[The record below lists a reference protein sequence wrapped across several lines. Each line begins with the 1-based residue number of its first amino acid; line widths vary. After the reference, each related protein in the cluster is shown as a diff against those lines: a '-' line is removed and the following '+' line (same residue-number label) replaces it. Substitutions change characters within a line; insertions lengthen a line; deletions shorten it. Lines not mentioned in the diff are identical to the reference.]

1 VLPLKKLYLYLL
13 ASALLSIVV
22 LGWLID
28 TFNQQAFSPEDN
40 FVWQRNITGGF
51 IKQLERQP
59 KAERDMFAKTVSKE
73 FSLNVSY
80 RDGES
85 LALPSELKSE
95 MFTPQGLLLEDELG
109 FYLLKSSH
117 NLMPDYVELRLSKPD
132 QQQDSDALL
141 TLLFYS
147 GVCTFM
153 WFILSPLARRL
164 NVLTNKAK
172 QFAAGDFS
180 ARIESNQFTYI
191 KDVELT
197 FNGMASK
204 IEKLMAEN
212 KLMASSLSHDIRTP
226 VACMRFALDA
236 AIDEPDNQKVHDIL
250 LRMEKDL
257 DQMEDMLK
265 SYLSFATLEQ
275 KSHLLNFETTQ
286 AASYLTEVSSQIMPK
301 LSKADLTLL
310 TDLNIHYNIT
320 GDLHWLA
327 RAITNLLSNACDFAN
342 KHIQISSYDDAQF
355 IYIEI
360 SDDGPGIAP
369 ENWHKVFSPFFQ
381 EENHRNR
388 AGKSY
393 GLGLAI
399 VAKVVD
405 WHHGK
410 VSVSQSETLGGAK
423 FTMQIPKGHT

>member
-1 VLPLKKLYLYLL
+1 MKKLYLYLL

-28 TFNQQAFSPEDN
+28 TFNQQAFSPDDN
-40 FVWQRNITGGF
+40 FMWQRNITGGF

-59 KAERDMFAKTVSKE
+59 IKQRASFADTISQE
-73 FSLNVSY
+73 FSLDVSY
-80 RDGES
+80 KDGQS
-85 LALPSELKSE
+85 LALPSELKNE

-109 FYLLKSSH
+109 FYLLRSSK
-117 NLMPDYVELRLSKPD
+117 NLMPDYVELRLTKPE
-132 QQQDSDALL
+132 QEQNSDMLL

-153 WFILSPLARRL
+153 WFILSPLAKRL
-164 NVLTNKAK
+164 NVLTIKAK

-180 ARIESNQFTYI
+180 ARIEPNHFTYI

-236 AIDEPDNQKVHDIL
+236 AIDEPDNKKVNEIL

-275 KSHLLNFETTQ
+275 KSHLLNFETTL
-286 AASYLTEVSSQIMPK
+286 ASHYLSEVSLQIQPKLQKANLSLLTE
-301 LSKADLTLL
+301 
-310 TDLNIHYNIT
+310 LNAKFEIT
-320 GDLHWLA
+320 ADLHWLA
-327 RAITNLLSNACDFAN
+327 RAITNLLSNACDFAT
-342 KHIQISSYDDAQF
+342 KHIQISSYYDSQYV
-355 IYIEI
+355 YIEI
-360 SDDGPGIAP
+360 EDDGPGISP

-388 AGKSY
+388 AEKSY

-399 VAKVVD
+399 VSKVID

-410 VSVSQSETLGGAK
+410 VSVSQSESLGGAR
-423 FTMQIPKGHT
+423 FTIQLPIMSS

>member
-1 VLPLKKLYLYLL
+1 MKKLYLYLL

-28 TFNQQAFSPEDN
+28 TFNQQAFSPDDN
-40 FVWQRNITGGF
+40 FMWQRNITGGF

-59 KAERDMFAKTVSKE
+59 AKLRASFANTISQE
-73 FSLNVSY
+73 FSLDVSY
-80 RDGES
+80 RDGQS
-85 LALPSELKSE
+85 LALPSELKDE
-95 MFTPQGLLLEDELG
+95 MFTPQGLLLEDEIG
-109 FYLLKSSH
+109 FYLLKSSKS
-117 NLMPDYVELRLSKPD
+117 LMPDYVELRLTKPE
-132 QQQDSDALL
+132 QEQNSDVLL

-153 WFILSPLARRL
+153 WFILSPLAKRL
-164 NVLTNKAK
+164 NVLTSKAK

-180 ARIESNQFTYI
+180 ARIEPNHFTYI

-236 AIDEPDNQKVHDIL
+236 AIDEPDNKKVNEIL

-286 AASYLTEVSSQIMPK
+286 ASHYLHDVSLQIQPKLQKAELSLLTE
-301 LSKADLTLL
+301 
-310 TDLNIHYNIT
+310 LNAKFEIT
-320 GDLHWLA
+320 ADLHWLA
-327 RAITNLLSNACDFAN
+327 RAITNLLSNACDFAA
-342 KHIQISSYDDAQF
+342 KHIQISSYYDSQY

-360 SDDGPGIAP
+360 EDDGPGIAP

-399 VAKVVD
+399 VSKVVD

-410 VSVSQSETLGGAK
+410 VSVSQSGSLGGAK
-423 FTMQIPKGHT
+423 FTIQLPKRSN

>member
-1 VLPLKKLYLYLL
+1 M
-13 ASALLSIVV
+13 V

-28 TFNQQAFSPEDN
+28 TFNQQAFSPDDN
-40 FVWQRNITGGF
+40 FMWQRNITGGF

-59 KAERDMFAKTVSKE
+59 AKLRASFANTISQE
-73 FSLNVSY
+73 FSLDVSY
-80 RDGES
+80 RDGQS
-85 LALPSELKSE
+85 LALPSELKDE
-95 MFTPQGLLLEDELG
+95 MFTPQGLLLEDEIG
-109 FYLLKSSH
+109 FYLLKSSK
-117 NLMPDYVELRLSKPD
+117 NLMPDYVELRLTKPE
-132 QQQDSDALL
+132 QEQNSDVLL

-153 WFILSPLARRL
+153 WFILSPLAKRL
-164 NVLTNKAK
+164 NVLTSKAK

-180 ARIESNQFTYI
+180 ARIEPNHFTYI

-236 AIDEPDNQKVHDIL
+236 AIDEPDNKKVNEIL

-275 KSHLLNFETTQ
+275 KSHLLNFETTK
-286 AASYLTEVSSQIMPK
+286 ASHYLHDVSLQIQPKLQKAELSLLTE
-301 LSKADLTLL
+301 
-310 TDLNIHYNIT
+310 LNAKFEIT
-320 GDLHWLA
+320 ADLHWLA
-327 RAITNLLSNACDFAN
+327 RAITNLLSNACDFAT
-342 KHIQISSYDDAQF
+342 KHIQISSYYDSQY

-360 SDDGPGIAP
+360 EDDGPGIAP

-399 VAKVVD
+399 VSKVVD

-410 VSVSQSETLGGAK
+410 VSVSQSESLGGAK
-423 FTMQIPKGHT
+423 FTLQLPKKSN

>member
-1 VLPLKKLYLYLL
+1 MKKLYLYLL

-28 TFNQQAFSPEDN
+28 TFNQQAFSPDDN
-40 FVWQRNITGGF
+40 FMWQRNITGGF

-59 KAERDMFAKTVSKE
+59 AKLRASFANTISQE
-73 FSLNVSY
+73 FSLDVSY
-80 RDGES
+80 KDGQS
-85 LALPSELKSE
+85 LALPSELKDE
-95 MFTPQGLLLEDELG
+95 MFTPQGLLLEDEIG
-109 FYLLKSSH
+109 FYLLKSSK
-117 NLMPDYVELRLSKPD
+117 NLMPDYVELRLTKPE
-132 QQQDSDALL
+132 QEQNSDVLL

-153 WFILSPLARRL
+153 WFILSPLAKRL
-164 NVLTNKAK
+164 NVLTSKAK

-180 ARIESNQFTYI
+180 ARIEPNHFTYI

-236 AIDEPDNQKVHDIL
+236 AIDEPDNKKVNEIL

-286 AASYLTEVSSQIMPK
+286 ASHYLHDVSLQIQPKLQKAELSLLTE
-301 LSKADLTLL
+301 
-310 TDLNIHYNIT
+310 LNAKFEIT
-320 GDLHWLA
+320 ADLHWLA
-327 RAITNLLSNACDFAN
+327 RAITNLLSNACDFAA
-342 KHIQISSYDDAQF
+342 KHIQISSYYDSQY

-360 SDDGPGIAP
+360 EDDGPGIAP

-399 VAKVVD
+399 VSKVVD

-410 VSVSQSETLGGAK
+410 VSVSQSGSLGGAK
-423 FTMQIPKGHT
+423 FTIQLPKRSN

>member
-1 VLPLKKLYLYLL
+1 MKKLYLYLL

-28 TFNQQAFSPEDN
+28 TFNQQAFSPDDN
-40 FVWQRNITGGF
+40 FMWQRNITGGF

-59 KAERDMFAKTVSKE
+59 AKQRASFANTISQE
-73 FSLNVSY
+73 FSLDVSY
-80 RDGES
+80 KDGQS
-85 LALPSELKSE
+85 LALPSELKNE
-95 MFTPQGLLLEDELG
+95 MFTPQGLLLEDEIG
-109 FYLLKSSH
+109 FYLLKSSK
-117 NLMPDYVELRLSKPD
+117 NLMPDYVELRLTKPE
-132 QQQDSDALL
+132 QEQNSDVLL

-153 WFILSPLARRL
+153 WFILSPLAKRL
-164 NVLTNKAK
+164 NVLTSKAK

-180 ARIESNQFTYI
+180 ARIEPNHFTYI

-236 AIDEPDNQKVHDIL
+236 AIDEPDNKKVNEIL

-286 AASYLTEVSSQIMPK
+286 ASHYLHDVSLQIQPKLQKAELSLLTE
-301 LSKADLTLL
+301 
-310 TDLNIHYNIT
+310 LNAKFEIT
-320 GDLHWLA
+320 ADLHWLA
-327 RAITNLLSNACDFAN
+327 RAITNLLSNACDFAA
-342 KHIQISSYDDAQF
+342 KHIQISSYYDSQY

-360 SDDGPGIAP
+360 EDDGPGIAP

-399 VAKVVD
+399 VSKVVD

-410 VSVSQSETLGGAK
+410 VSVSQSESLGGAK
-423 FTMQIPKGHT
+423 FTIQLPKRPN

>member
-1 VLPLKKLYLYLL
+1 M
-13 ASALLSIVV
+13 V

-28 TFNQQAFSPEDN
+28 TFNQQAFSPDDN
-40 FVWQRNITGGF
+40 FMWQRNITGGF

-59 KAERDMFAKTVSKE
+59 AKLRASFANTISQE
-73 FSLNVSY
+73 FSLDVSY
-80 RDGES
+80 RDGQS
-85 LALPSELKSE
+85 LALPSELKDE
-95 MFTPQGLLLEDELG
+95 MFTPHGLLLEDEIG
-109 FYLLKSSH
+109 FYLLKSSK
-117 NLMPDYVELRLSKPD
+117 NLMPDYVELRLTKPE
-132 QQQDSDALL
+132 QEQNSDVLL

-147 GVCTFM
+147 GVCAFM
-153 WFILSPLARRL
+153 WFILSPLAKRL
-164 NVLTNKAK
+164 NVLTSKAK

-180 ARIESNQFTYI
+180 ARIEPNHFTYI

-236 AIDEPDNQKVHDIL
+236 AIDEPDNKKVNEIL

-275 KSHLLNFETTQ
+275 KSHLLNFETTK
-286 AASYLTEVSSQIMPK
+286 ASHYLHDVSLQIQPKLQKAELSLLTE
-301 LSKADLTLL
+301 
-310 TDLNIHYNIT
+310 LNAKFEIT
-320 GDLHWLA
+320 ADLHWLA
-327 RAITNLLSNACDFAN
+327 RAITNLLSNACDFAT
-342 KHIQISSYDDAQF
+342 KHIQISSYYDSQY

-360 SDDGPGIAP
+360 EDDGPGIAP

-399 VAKVVD
+399 VSKVVD

-410 VSVSQSETLGGAK
+410 VSVSQSESLGGAK
-423 FTMQIPKGHT
+423 FTLQLPKKSN

>member
-1 VLPLKKLYLYLL
+1 MKKLYLYLL

-28 TFNQQAFSPEDN
+28 TFNQQAFSPDDN
-40 FVWQRNITGGF
+40 FMWQRNITGGF

-59 KAERDMFAKTVSKE
+59 IKQRASFADTISQE
-73 FSLNVSY
+73 FSLDVSY
-80 RDGES
+80 KDGQS
-85 LALPSELKSE
+85 LALPSELKNE

-109 FYLLKSSH
+109 FYLLRSSK
-117 NLMPDYVELRLSKPD
+117 NLMPNYVELRLTKPE
-132 QQQDSDALL
+132 QEQNSDMLL

-153 WFILSPLARRL
+153 WFILSPLAKRL
-164 NVLTNKAK
+164 NVLTSKAK

-180 ARIESNQFTYI
+180 ARIEPNHFTYI

-236 AIDEPDNQKVHDIL
+236 AIDEPDNNKVNEIL

-275 KSHLLNFETTQ
+275 KSHLLNFETTH
-286 AASYLTEVSSQIMPK
+286 ASHYLSEVSLQIQPKLQKANLSLLTE
-301 LSKADLTLL
+301 
-310 TDLNIHYNIT
+310 LNAKFEIT
-320 GDLHWLA
+320 ADLHWLA
-327 RAITNLLSNACDFAN
+327 RAITNLLSNACDFAT
-342 KHIQISSYDDAQF
+342 KHIQISSYYDSQYV
-355 IYIEI
+355 YIEI
-360 SDDGPGIAP
+360 EDDGPGISP

-388 AGKSY
+388 AEKSY

-399 VAKVVD
+399 VSKVID

-410 VSVSQSETLGGAK
+410 VSVSQSESLGGAR
-423 FTMQIPKGHT
+423 FTIQLPIMSS

>member
-1 VLPLKKLYLYLL
+1 M
-13 ASALLSIVV
+13 V

-28 TFNQQAFSPEDN
+28 TFNQQAFSPDDN
-40 FVWQRNITGGF
+40 FMWQRNITGGF

-59 KAERDMFAKTVSKE
+59 AKLRASFANTISQE
-73 FSLNVSY
+73 FSLDVSY
-80 RDGES
+80 RDGQS
-85 LALPSELKSE
+85 LALPSELKDE
-95 MFTPQGLLLEDELG
+95 MFTPQGLLLEDEIG
-109 FYLLKSSH
+109 FYLLKSSK
-117 NLMPDYVELRLSKPD
+117 NLMPDYVELRLTKPE
-132 QQQDSDALL
+132 QEQNSDVLL

-153 WFILSPLARRL
+153 WFILSPLAKRL
-164 NVLTNKAK
+164 NVLTSKAK

-180 ARIESNQFTYI
+180 ARIEPNHFTYI

-236 AIDEPDNQKVHDIL
+236 AIDEPDNKKVNEIL

-275 KSHLLNFETTQ
+275 KSHLLNFETTK
-286 AASYLTEVSSQIMPK
+286 ASHYLHDVSLQIQPKLQKAELSLLTE
-301 LSKADLTLL
+301 
-310 TDLNIHYNIT
+310 LNAKFEIT
-320 GDLHWLA
+320 ADLHWLA
-327 RAITNLLSNACDFAN
+327 RAITNLLSNACDFAT
-342 KHIQISSYDDAQF
+342 KHIQISSYYDSQY

-360 SDDGPGIAP
+360 EDDGPGIAP

-399 VAKVVD
+399 VSKVVD

-410 VSVSQSETLGGAK
+410 VSVSQSESLGGAK
-423 FTMQIPKGHT
+423 FTLQLPKKPN

>member
-1 VLPLKKLYLYLL
+1 MKKLYLYLL

-28 TFNQQAFSPEDN
+28 TFNQQAFSPDDN
-40 FVWQRNITGGF
+40 FMWQRNITGGF

-59 KAERDMFAKTVSKE
+59 AKLRASFANTISQE
-73 FSLNVSY
+73 FSLDVSY
-80 RDGES
+80 KDGQS
-85 LALPSELKSE
+85 LALPSELKDE
-95 MFTPQGLLLEDELG
+95 MFTPQGLLLEDEIG
-109 FYLLKSSH
+109 FYLLKSSKS
-117 NLMPDYVELRLSKPD
+117 LMPDYVELRLTKPE
-132 QQQDSDALL
+132 QEQNSDVLL

-153 WFILSPLARRL
+153 WFILSPLAKRL
-164 NVLTNKAK
+164 NVLTSKAK

-180 ARIESNQFTYI
+180 ARIEPNHFTYI

-236 AIDEPDNQKVHDIL
+236 AIDEPDNKKVNEIL

-286 AASYLTEVSSQIMPK
+286 ASHYLHDVSLQIQPKLQKAELSLLTE
-301 LSKADLTLL
+301 
-310 TDLNIHYNIT
+310 LNAKFEIT
-320 GDLHWLA
+320 ADLHWLA
-327 RAITNLLSNACDFAN
+327 RAITNLLSNACDFAA
-342 KHIQISSYDDAQF
+342 KHIQISSYYDSQY

-360 SDDGPGIAP
+360 EDDGPGIAP

-399 VAKVVD
+399 VSKVVD

-410 VSVSQSETLGGAK
+410 VSVSQSGSLGGAK
-423 FTMQIPKGHT
+423 FTIQLPKRSN

>member
-1 VLPLKKLYLYLL
+1 M
-13 ASALLSIVV
+13 V

-28 TFNQQAFSPEDN
+28 TFNQQAFSPDDN
-40 FVWQRNITGGF
+40 FMWQRNITGGF

-59 KAERDMFAKTVSKE
+59 AKLRASFANTISQE
-73 FSLNVSY
+73 FSLDVSY
-80 RDGES
+80 RDGQS
-85 LALPSELKSE
+85 LALPSELKDE
-95 MFTPQGLLLEDELG
+95 MFTPHGLLLEDEIG
-109 FYLLKSSH
+109 FYLLKSSK
-117 NLMPDYVELRLSKPD
+117 NLMPDYVELRLTKPE
-132 QQQDSDALL
+132 QEQNSDVLL

-153 WFILSPLARRL
+153 WFILSPLAKRL
-164 NVLTNKAK
+164 NVLTSKAK

-180 ARIESNQFTYI
+180 ARIEPNHFTYI

-236 AIDEPDNQKVHDIL
+236 AIDEPDNKKVNEIL

-275 KSHLLNFETTQ
+275 KSHLLNFETTK
-286 AASYLTEVSSQIMPK
+286 ASHYLHDVSLQIQPKLQKAELSLLTE
-301 LSKADLTLL
+301 
-310 TDLNIHYNIT
+310 LNAKFEIT
-320 GDLHWLA
+320 ADLHWLA
-327 RAITNLLSNACDFAN
+327 RAITNLLSNACDFAT
-342 KHIQISSYDDAQF
+342 KHIQISSYYDSQY

-360 SDDGPGIAP
+360 EDDGPGIAP

-399 VAKVVD
+399 VSKVVD

-410 VSVSQSETLGGAK
+410 VSVSQSESLGGAK
-423 FTMQIPKGHT
+423 FTLQLPKKSN

>member
-1 VLPLKKLYLYLL
+1 MKKLYLYLL

-28 TFNQQAFSPEDN
+28 TFNQQAFSPDDN
-40 FVWQRNITGGF
+40 FMWQRNITGGF

-59 KAERDMFAKTVSKE
+59 AKLRASFANTISQE
-73 FSLNVSY
+73 FSLDVSY
-80 RDGES
+80 RDGQS
-85 LALPSELKSE
+85 LALPSELKDE
-95 MFTPQGLLLEDELG
+95 MFTPHGLLLEDEIG
-109 FYLLKSSH
+109 FYLLKSSK
-117 NLMPDYVELRLSKPD
+117 NLMPDYVELRLTKPE
-132 QQQDSDALL
+132 QEQNSDVLL

-153 WFILSPLARRL
+153 WFILSPLAKRL
-164 NVLTNKAK
+164 NVLTSKAK

-180 ARIESNQFTYI
+180 ARIEPNHFTYI

-236 AIDEPDNQKVHDIL
+236 AIDEPDNKKVNEIL

-275 KSHLLNFETTQ
+275 KSHLLNFETTK
-286 AASYLTEVSSQIMPK
+286 ASHYLHDVSLQIQPKLQKAELSLLTE
-301 LSKADLTLL
+301 
-310 TDLNIHYNIT
+310 LNAKFEIT
-320 GDLHWLA
+320 ADLHWLA
-327 RAITNLLSNACDFAN
+327 RAITNLLSNACDFAT
-342 KHIQISSYDDAQF
+342 KHIQISSYYDSQY

-360 SDDGPGIAP
+360 EDDGPGIAP

-399 VAKVVD
+399 VSKVVD

-410 VSVSQSETLGGAK
+410 VSVSQSESLGGAK
-423 FTMQIPKGHT
+423 FTLQLPKKSN

>member
-1 VLPLKKLYLYLL
+1 LKKLYLYLL

-28 TFNQQAFSPEDN
+28 TFNQQAFSPDDN
-40 FVWQRNITGGF
+40 FMWQRNITGGF

-59 KAERDMFAKTVSKE
+59 SKQRASFANTISQE
-73 FSLNVSY
+73 FSLDVSY
-80 RDGES
+80 KDGQS
-85 LALPSELKSE
+85 LALPSELKDE
-95 MFTPQGLLLEDELG
+95 MFTPQGLLLEDEIG
-109 FYLLKSSH
+109 FYLLKSSE
-117 NLMPDYVELRLSKPD
+117 NLMPDYVELRLTKPE
-132 QQQDSDALL
+132 QEQNSDALL
-141 TLLFYS
+141 TLIFYS

-153 WFILSPLARRL
+153 WFILSPLAKRL
-164 NVLTNKAK
+164 NVLTSKAK

-180 ARIESNQFTYI
+180 ARIESNHFTYI

-236 AIDEPDNQKVHDIL
+236 AIDEPDNKKVNEIL

-286 AASYLTEVSSQIMPK
+286 ASHYLHDISLQIQPKLQKAELSLLTE
-301 LSKADLTLL
+301 
-310 TDLNIHYNIT
+310 LNAKFEIT
-320 GDLHWLA
+320 ADLHWLA
-327 RAITNLLSNACDFAN
+327 RAITNLLSNACDFAT
-342 KHIQISSYDDAQF
+342 KHIQISSYYDSQY

-360 SDDGPGIAP
+360 EDDGPGIAP

-399 VAKVVD
+399 VSKVVD

-410 VSVSQSETLGGAK
+410 VSVSQSESLGGAK
-423 FTMQIPKGHT
+423 FTIQLPKRPN

>member
-1 VLPLKKLYLYLL
+1 MKKLYLYLL

-28 TFNQQAFSPEDN
+28 TFNQQAFSPDDN
-40 FVWQRNITGGF
+40 FMWQRNITGGF

-59 KAERDMFAKTVSKE
+59 AKLRASFANTISQE
-73 FSLNVSY
+73 FSLDVSY
-80 RDGES
+80 RDGQS
-85 LALPSELKSE
+85 LALPSELKDE
-95 MFTPQGLLLEDELG
+95 MFTPQGLLLEDEIG
-109 FYLLKSSH
+109 FYLLKSSK
-117 NLMPDYVELRLSKPD
+117 NLMPDYVELRLTKPE
-132 QQQDSDALL
+132 QEQNSDVLL

-153 WFILSPLARRL
+153 WFILSPLAKRL
-164 NVLTNKAK
+164 NVLTSKAK

-180 ARIESNQFTYI
+180 ARIEPNHFTYI

-236 AIDEPDNQKVHDIL
+236 AIDEPDNKKVNEIL

-286 AASYLTEVSSQIMPK
+286 ASHYLHDVSLQIQPK
-301 LSKADLTLL
+301 LQKAELSLL
-310 TDLNIHYNIT
+310 KELNAKFEIT
-320 GDLHWLA
+320 ADLHWLA
-327 RAITNLLSNACDFAN
+327 RAITNLLSNACDFAT
-342 KHIQISSYDDAQF
+342 KHIQISSYYDSQY

-360 SDDGPGIAP
+360 EDDGPGIAP

-399 VAKVVD
+399 VSKVVD

-410 VSVSQSETLGGAK
+410 VSVSQSESLGGAK
-423 FTMQIPKGHT
+423 FTLQLPKKSN

>member
-1 VLPLKKLYLYLL
+1 MKKLYLYLL

-28 TFNQQAFSPEDN
+28 TFNQQAFSPDDN
-40 FVWQRNITGGF
+40 FMWQRNITGGF

-59 KAERDMFAKTVSKE
+59 AKLRASFANTISQE
-73 FSLNVSY
+73 FSLDVSY
-80 RDGES
+80 RDGQS
-85 LALPSELKSE
+85 LALPSELKDE
-95 MFTPQGLLLEDELG
+95 MFTPQGLLLEDEIG
-109 FYLLKSSH
+109 FYLLKSSK
-117 NLMPDYVELRLSKPD
+117 NLMPDYVELRLTKPE
-132 QQQDSDALL
+132 QEQNSDVLL

-153 WFILSPLARRL
+153 WFILSPLAKRL
-164 NVLTNKAK
+164 NVLTSKAK

-180 ARIESNQFTYI
+180 ARIEPNHFTYI

-236 AIDEPDNQKVHDIL
+236 AIDEPDNKKVNEIL

-275 KSHLLNFETTQ
+275 KSHLLNFETTK
-286 AASYLTEVSSQIMPK
+286 ASHYLHDVSLQIQPKLQKAELSLLTE
-301 LSKADLTLL
+301 
-310 TDLNIHYNIT
+310 LNAKFEIT
-320 GDLHWLA
+320 ADLHWLA
-327 RAITNLLSNACDFAN
+327 RAITNLLSNACDFAT
-342 KHIQISSYDDAQF
+342 KHIQISSYYDSQY

-360 SDDGPGIAP
+360 EDDGPGIAP

-399 VAKVVD
+399 VSKVVD

-410 VSVSQSETLGGAK
+410 VSVSQSESLGGAK
-423 FTMQIPKGHT
+423 FTLQLPKKPN

>member
-1 VLPLKKLYLYLL
+1 MKKLYLYLL

-28 TFNQQAFSPEDN
+28 TFNQQAFSPDDN
-40 FVWQRNITGGF
+40 FMWQRNITGGF

-59 KAERDMFAKTVSKE
+59 AKLRASFANTISQE
-73 FSLNVSY
+73 FSLDVSY
-80 RDGES
+80 RDGQS
-85 LALPSELKSE
+85 LALPSELKDE
-95 MFTPQGLLLEDELG
+95 MFTPQGLLLEDEIG
-109 FYLLKSSH
+109 FYLLKSSK
-117 NLMPDYVELRLSKPD
+117 NLMPDYVELRLTKPE
-132 QQQDSDALL
+132 QEQNSDVLL

-153 WFILSPLARRL
+153 WFILSPLAKRL
-164 NVLTNKAK
+164 NVLTSKAK

-180 ARIESNQFTYI
+180 ARIEPNHFTYI

-236 AIDEPDNQKVHDIL
+236 AIDEPDNKKVNEIL

-275 KSHLLNFETTQ
+275 KSHLLNFETTK
-286 AASYLTEVSSQIMPK
+286 ASHYLHDVSLQIQPKLQKAELSLLTE
-301 LSKADLTLL
+301 
-310 TDLNIHYNIT
+310 LNAKFEIT
-320 GDLHWLA
+320 ADLHWLA
-327 RAITNLLSNACDFAN
+327 RAITNLLSNACDFAT
-342 KHIQISSYDDAQF
+342 KHIQISSYYDSQY

-360 SDDGPGIAP
+360 EDDGPGIAP

-399 VAKVVD
+399 VSKVVD

-410 VSVSQSETLGGAK
+410 VSVSQSESLGGAK
-423 FTMQIPKGHT
+423 FTLQLPKKSN